1 MNWVD
6 HGKTLREQ
14 GVDETEILLLRRKY
28 FYSDANVDAR
38 YVETF
43 LQILNIF
50 YTSGL
55 VCRDPVQL
63 NLLYEQAKEAILDGT
78 HPVPLETAIQFGALQ
93 VQIQFGDHKED
104 KHKPGMLA
112 E

>member
-1 MNWVD
+1 MISKKFHENN
-6 HGKTLREQ
+6 
-14 GVDETEILLLRRKY
+14 
-28 FYSDANVDAR
+28 S
-38 YVETF
+38 
-43 LQILNIF
+43 IF
-50 YTSGL
+50 CCS
-55 VCRDPVQL
+55 DPVQL

-78 HPVPLETAIQFGALQ
+78 HPVPLETAIQFAALQ

>member
-1 MNWVD
+1 MKIDTCHW
-6 HGKTLREQ
+6 
-14 GVDETEILLLRRKY
+14 I
-28 FYSDANVDAR
+28 
-38 YVETF
+38 F
-43 LQILNIF
+43 LKPIF
-50 YTSGL
+50 CCS
-55 VCRDPVQL
+55 DPVQL

-78 HPVPLETAIQFGALQ
+78 HPVPLETAIQFAALQ